1 MKRIAKK
8 VLVVSCVIIMVFIMY
23 EILVQ
28 KNSRNIQNEIVQNEE
43 KVKTDAELTKEIV
56 EKNLEKVTRIKEM
69 IDTEPEIVVLKEK
82 GHIILEHD
90 KVKEK
95 NKFIDWLVFSGIE
108 IKVKYIASFSVS
120 SNDID
125 ICLDEGSQNIK
136 VILDTQKIKLHAI
149 NIDDIILYSKKGLIA
164 KGYSPSEVVALT
176 MIAKEM
182 VEEQISNDNGLM
194 FLAEMNLKSY
204 LQNLAYSMGIFNI
217 EIVEK

>member
-8 VLVVSCVIIMVFIMY
+8 VLVVLCVIIMVFIMY

-43 KVKTDAELTKEIV
+43 KLKTDAELAKEIV
-56 EKNLEKVTRIKEM
+56 QKNLEKITRIKEI
-69 IDTEPEIVVLKEK
+69 IDTESEIVVLKEK

-108 IKVKYIASFSVS
+108 INVKYTASFSVS

-125 ICLDEGSQNIK
+125 ICLDEESQNIK

-149 NIDDIILYSKKGLIA
+149 NIDDIILCSKKGLIA

-176 MIAKEM
+176 MIAKEI

>member
-8 VLVVSCVIIMVFIMY
+8 VLVVLCVIIMVFIMY

-43 KVKTDAELTKEIV
+43 KLKTDAELAKEIV
-56 EKNLEKVTRIKEM
+56 QKNLEKITRIKEM

-108 IKVKYIASFSVS
+108 INVKYTASFSVS

-125 ICLDEGSQNIK
+125 ICLDEESQNIK

-149 NIDDIILYSKKGLIA
+149 NIDDIILCSKKGLIA

-176 MIAKEM
+176 MIAKEI

>member
-8 VLVVSCVIIMVFIMY
+8 VLVVLCVIIMVFIMY

-28 KNSRNIQNEIVQNEE
+28 KNSRNIQNGIVQNEE
-43 KVKTDAELTKEIV
+43 KLKTDAELAKEIV
-56 EKNLEKVTRIKEM
+56 QKNLEKITRIKEM

-82 GHIILEHD
+82 GHMILEHD

-95 NKFIDWLVFSGIE
+95 NKLIDWLVFSGIE
-108 IKVKYIASFSVS
+108 INVKYTASFSMS

-125 ICLDEGSQNIK
+125 ICLDEESQNIK

-149 NIDDIILYSKKGLIA
+149 NIDDIILCSKKGLIA

-176 MIAKEM
+176 MIAKEI